1 MEVKNNNRSIH
12 SYGGSE
18 CKTGAGRLQLMKQ
31 MSLHRLQSVR
41 YCS

>member
-12 SYGGSE
+12 SYRGS
-18 CKTGAGRLQLMKQ
+18 KFKSGAGRLQLTKQ
-31 MSLHRLQSVR
+31 MSLHRLKSAR